1 MSKKKQ
7 FYRLKIHGRRQ
18 VMEEEEVGINKKLE
32 HHWEKTYSRL
42 RALHYHLK
50 AVSHDTQ
57 PLVISVD
64 L

>member
-1 MSKKKQ
+1 
-7 FYRLKIHGRRQ
+7 
-18 VMEEEEVGINKKLE
+18 MEEEEVGINKKLE